1 MDYTKKA
8 DLYAEKY
15 GIVDYMVEGN
25 LMTYYEKF
33 SKEETYKAEVNL
45 DTMKETRKL
54 I

>member
-15 GIVDYMVEGN
+15 GIVDYKVEGN
-25 LMTYYEKF
+25 KMIYYEKF